1 MFESMKDL
9 MDTKRKITLRQPLEL
24 AQIFSVLQARV
35 DPQRFGVAEL
45 KKGLLGASIVYPE
58 YARVIPRIT
67 VKGNEVTLTK
77 ITNDSK
83 TSVSVGGFSTTL
95 DKDLRGTAALDT
107 ARAGAQYFK
116 DIADVVT
123 WALSDQ

>member
-24 AQIFSVLQARV
+24 AQIFSVLQAEV

-45 KKGLLGASIVYPE
+45 KKGLGASIVYPE

-83 TSVSVGGFSTTL
+83 ASVSVGGFSTTL
-95 DKDLRGTAALDT
+95 DRDLRGTAG
-107 ARAGAQYFK
+107 AGHSPGRGPS
-116 DIADVVT
+116 T
-123 WALSDQ
+123 SRTSPTS

>member
-9 MDTKRKITLRQPLEL
+9 MDTKRKITLRQPLEI
-24 AQIFSVLQARV
+24 AQLYAVLQAKV
-35 DPQRFGVAEL
+35 DPQRFGVPEL
-45 KKGLLGASIVYPE
+45 KKGLLGASIAFPE
-58 YARVIPRIT
+58 YARVTPRIT
-67 VKGNEVTLTK
+67 VKGTEVTITK

-83 TSVSVGGFSTTL
+83 TTVSIGGFSTTM
-95 DKDLRGTAALDT
+95 DADLRGGAAMDT
-107 ARAGAQYFK
+107 AKAGAQYFK